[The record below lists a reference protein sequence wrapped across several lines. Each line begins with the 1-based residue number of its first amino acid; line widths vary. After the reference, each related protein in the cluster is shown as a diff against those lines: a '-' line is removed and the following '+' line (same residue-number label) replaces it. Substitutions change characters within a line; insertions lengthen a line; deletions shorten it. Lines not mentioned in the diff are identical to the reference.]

1 MRGVIRCRRRSD
13 EIDPQRRR
21 RSSRSTTGRPLALP
35 GTGPNGE
42 NTPPRMSDQ
51 NRGLST
57 QPCGGVFDTST
68 NPIVS
73 VSVSLYFDSAKA
85 TRR

>member
-1 MRGVIRCRRRSD
+1 
-13 EIDPQRRR
+13 
-21 RSSRSTTGRPLALP
+21 
-35 GTGPNGE
+35 
-42 NTPPRMSDQ
+42 MSDQ